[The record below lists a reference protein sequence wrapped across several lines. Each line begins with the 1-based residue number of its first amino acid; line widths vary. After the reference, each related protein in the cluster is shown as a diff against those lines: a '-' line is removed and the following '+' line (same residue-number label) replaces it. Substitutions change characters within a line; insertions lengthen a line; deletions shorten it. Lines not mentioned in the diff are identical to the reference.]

1 MAAVEDDPNIVP
13 IAREEIVDRLTWAA
27 KSRCGMTVEE
37 VLRQH
42 RSGKLDDPGA
52 LTDVL
57 ILLHLLPS
65 DDPLLAGQSD
75 ERSREQL
82 R

>member
-1 MAAVEDDPNIVP
+1 MSAIEDDPNIVP
-13 IAREEIVDRLTWAA
+13 ITREEIVDRLTWAA
-27 KSRCGMTVEE
+27 KSRCGMSLEE
-37 VLRQH
+37 VLKQH
-42 RSGKLDDPGA
+42 RSGELEDDGA

-65 DDPLLAGQSD
+65 EDPLLGGNSD